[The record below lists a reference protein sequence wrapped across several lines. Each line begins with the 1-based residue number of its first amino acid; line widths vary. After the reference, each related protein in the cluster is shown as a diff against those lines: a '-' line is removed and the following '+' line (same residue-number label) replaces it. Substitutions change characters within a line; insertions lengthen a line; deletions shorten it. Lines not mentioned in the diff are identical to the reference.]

1 LFDLPYNSILPTMTR
16 IIIFL
21 LLLIANQTFAQSSDV
36 ILLKRHKKTVK
47 RYFSGTDID
56 LTTNTGVYLSAQIV
70 KIKSDSLFLRH
81 FDIRQVPTQ
90 LGVYI
95 LDTVATYYYKYHYN
109 QIKAIGKT
117 GRRFNLSGSGA
128 SLLGGGILL
137 TLASGVVFLVDRD
150 KFSPALLIASASLA
164 TVGYVMSKTGGKGMI
179 IGKKYSM
186 VYLGISDNKKL

>member
-1 LFDLPYNSILPTMTR
+1 MFNLTYNSILPIMTR

-21 LLLIANQTFAQSSDV
+21 FLLIAHQTFAQSSDV
-36 ILLKRHKKTVK
+36 ILLKQHKKTVK

-70 KIKSDSLFLRH
+70 KIKRDSLFLRQ
-81 FDIRQVPTQ
+81 FDIRRVPTQ
-90 LGVYI
+90 LGVFI
-95 LDTVATYYYKYHYN
+95 LDTVATYYYQYHYN
-109 QIKAIGKT
+109 QVKAIGKT

-128 SLLGGGILL
+128 SLLGGGILISI
-137 TLASGVVFLVDRD
+137 ASGVVFLVDRD

-164 TVGYVMSKTGGKGMI
+164 TVGYVMSKTSGKGMM
-179 IGKKYSM
+179 IGKKYSL

>member
-1 LFDLPYNSILPTMTR
+1 MFYLTTLYSPTMTR
-16 IIIFL
+16 VIIFI

-36 ILLKRHKKTVK
+36 ILLKRHKKTIN
-47 RYFSGTDID
+47 RYFSGTDIA
-56 LTTNTGVYLSAQIV
+56 LTTNTGVYLNAQIV
-70 KIKSDSLFLRH
+70 KIKNDSLFLRQ

-90 LGVYI
+90 LGVFI

-164 TVGYVMSKTGGKGMI
+164 TVGYVMSKTSGKGMI
-179 IGKKYSM
+179 IGKKYSL
-186 VYLGISDNKKL
+186 VYLDISDNKKL

>member
-1 LFDLPYNSILPTMTR
+1 MTR
-16 IIIFL
+16 VIIFI

-36 ILLKRHKKTVK
+36 ILLKRHKKTIN
-47 RYFSGTDID
+47 RYFSGTDIA
-56 LTTNTGVYLSAQIV
+56 LTTNTGVYLNAQIV
-70 KIKSDSLFLRH
+70 KIKNDSLFLRQ

-90 LGVYI
+90 LGVFI

-164 TVGYVMSKTGGKGMI
+164 TVGYVMSKTSGKGMI
-179 IGKKYSM
+179 IGKKYSL
-186 VYLGISDNKKL
+186 VYLDISDNKKL